1 MAGSLEMEVEKNN
14 ISIQEAEAEL
24 IAAAAGESVAAIAE
38 GGEVGTAEQQAS
50 EGLTRADDDAVAY
63 GFGRPVLQ
71 KKKPLVGS
79 VDHYE
84 RHVFLCYHAAES
96 WPAKIEKGAYEP
108 LPNSMVSA
116 LRNRKT
122 DMPKKVG
129 FFHSPRHHHL
139 FFFFFFFFFFLLPFC
154 VCSVVAFFFLVSI
167 GLQNTDFG
175 PSRSVQ
181 ISNIFFQNLR
191 FALLASRLA
200 DLYCRS
206 VDLFTSIHEMDC

>member
-14 ISIQEAEAEL
+14 INIQEAEAEL

-50 EGLTRADDDAVAY
+50 EGLTRAD
-63 GFGRPVLQ
+63 GRPDLQ

-129 FFHSPRHHHL
+129 FFHSPCHHHL
-139 FFFFFFFFFFLLPFC
+139 FFFFFLLPFC
-154 VCSVVAFFFLVSI
+154 VCSVVAFFF
-167 GLQNTDFG
+167 GLYWSAEYRFWPLQKCSNLEHFL
-175 PSRSVQ
+175 PEFAIRFACFPASRS
-181 ISNIFFQNLR
+181 
-191 FALLASRLA
+191 LL
-200 DLYCRS
+200 
-206 VDLFTSIHEMDC
+206 SIRGSLHIDP

>member
-14 ISIQEAEAEL
+14 INIQEAEAEL

-50 EGLTRADDDAVAY
+50 EGLTRAD
-63 GFGRPVLQ
+63 GRPDLQ

-139 FFFFFFFFFFLLPFC
+139 FFFFFFFLLPFC

-206 VDLFTSIHEMDC
+206 VDLFTSIHEMEC

>member
-14 ISIQEAEAEL
+14 VSIQEAEAEL
-24 IAAAAGESVAAIAE
+24 GAAAAAGGGESVAAIAE
-38 GGEVGTAEQQAS
+38 GGEAGTAEQQAS
-50 EGLTRADDDAVAY
+50 EGLMREDDHAVAY
-63 GFGRPVLQ
+63 GFGRPDLQ

-84 RHVFLCYHAAES
+84 RHVFLCYHAAET

-139 FFFFFFFFFFLLPFC
+139 FFFFFFFFLSVCVLLSP
-154 VCSVVAFFFLVSI
+154 FFF
-167 GLQNTDFG
+167 GLYWSAEYRFWPLQKCSNLEHFL
-175 PSRSVQ
+175 PEFKIRFACFPASRS
-181 ISNIFFQNLR
+181 
-191 FALLASRLA
+191 LL
-200 DLYCRS
+200 
-206 VDLFTSIHEMDC
+206 SIRGSLHIDP

>member
-24 IAAAAGESVAAIAE
+24 AAAGESVAAAAE

-63 GFGRPVLQ
+63 GFGRPDLQ

-139 FFFFFFFFFFLLPFC
+139 FFFFFSFFLLPFC
-154 VCSVVAFFFLVSI
+154 VCSVVAFFF
-167 GLQNTDFG
+167 GLYWSAEYRFWPLQKCSNLEHFL
-175 PSRSVQ
+175 PEFAIRFACFPASRS
-181 ISNIFFQNLR
+181 
-191 FALLASRLA
+191 LL
-200 DLYCRS
+200 
-206 VDLFTSIHEMDC
+206 SIRGSLHIDP

>member
-14 ISIQEAEAEL
+14 ISVPEAEAEL
-24 IAAAAGESVAAIAE
+24 AVAAGGESVAAIAE
-38 GGEVGTAEQQAS
+38 GGEVGTTEQRAS
-50 EGLTRADDDAVAY
+50 EGLVREDDDAVAY
-63 GFGRPVLQ
+63 GFGRPDLQ
-71 KKKPLVGS
+71 KKKKPLVGS

-139 FFFFFFFFFFLLPFC
+139 FFFLPVFVLLSPCFFGSLLVCRIPILTPPQAVKSRTFSSRICDLLYLLP
-154 VCSVVAFFFLVSI
+154 
-167 GLQNTDFG
+167 G
-175 PSRSVQ
+175 
-181 ISNIFFQNLR
+181 
-191 FALLASRLA
+191 
-200 DLYCRS
+200 
-206 VDLFTSIHEMDC
+206 

>member
-14 ISIQEAEAEL
+14 INIQEAEAEL

-50 EGLTRADDDAVAY
+50 EGLTRAD
-63 GFGRPVLQ
+63 GRPDLQ

-129 FFHSPRHHHL
+129 FFHSPPHHHL
-139 FFFFFFFFFFLLPFC
+139 FFFSSSFFFLSVC
-154 VCSVVAFFFLVSI
+154 VLLSPFFF
-167 GLQNTDFG
+167 GLYWSAEYRFWPLQKCSNLEHFL
-175 PSRSVQ
+175 PEFAIRFACFPASRS
-181 ISNIFFQNLR
+181 
-191 FALLASRLA
+191 LL
-200 DLYCRS
+200 
-206 VDLFTSIHEMDC
+206 SIRGSLHIDP

>member
-1 MAGSLEMEVEKNN
+1 MAGNLEMEVEKNN
-14 ISIQEAEAEL
+14 ISIQETEAEL
-24 IAAAAGESVAAIAE
+24 AAVAGESVAAIAE
-38 GGEVGTAEQQAS
+38 GGEVGNAEQQAS
-50 EGLTRADDDAVAY
+50 EGLMREDDDAVAY
-63 GFGRPVLQ
+63 GFGRPDMQ
-71 KKKPLVGS
+71 KKKSLVGS

-139 FFFFFFFFFFLLPFC
+139 FFFFLLPFC
-154 VCSVVAFFFLVSI
+154 VCSVVALFFL
-167 GLQNTDFG
+167 GLYWFAEYRFWPLQKCSNLERFLPEFAIRLACFST
-175 PSRSVQ
+175 SRS
-181 ISNIFFQNLR
+181 
-191 FALLASRLA
+191 LL
-200 DLYCRS
+200 
-206 VDLFTSIHEMDC
+206 SIRGSLHIDP

>member
-14 ISIQEAEAEL
+14 IGIQEAEAEL
-24 IAAAAGESVAAIAE
+24 AATAAGGESVAAIAE

-50 EGLTRADDDAVAY
+50 EGLIREDDNAVAY
-63 GFGRPVLQ
+63 GFGRPDLQ

-122 DMPKKVG
+122 DLPKKVG

-139 FFFFFFFFFFLLPFC
+139 FFFFFFFLLPFC
-154 VCSVVAFFFLVSI
+154 VCSVVAFFLWSLLVCRI
-167 GLQNTDFG
+167 PILTPPEVFK
-175 PSRSVQ
+175 SRTFSSR
-181 ISNIFFQNLR
+181 ICDSLC
-191 FALLASRLA
+191 LLPG
-200 DLYCRS
+200 
-206 VDLFTSIHEMDC
+206 